1 MKQKGDT
8 KRMKGESS
16 EAGEEYKKKRSIVW
30 KIIFI
35 FCLLL
40 LLLFIAA
47 FSVTIGSLPITV
59 TEVYSIIW
67 SGLFQSPETTKEVVV
82 WNLRLPR
89 IFMEII
95 AGICLGIAGSITQG
109 VLKNPL
115 ASPYTLGIVSSTGF
129 GAVLAITLGVGMIPI
144 IGRYHIIGIVIG
156 IAFIFA
162 LITALFILYLANRIG
177 ATPFGIVLIAVVGI
191 AIMWLFAPLNTLV
204 SYFSEAEAVKEA
216 YFWMVGSLGRASWVD
231 LLSTFVILLVCC
243 FLLLI
248 IVLIL
253 RYKYK
258 SWDFSTIAIAANTND
273 GQRKEIKRIRT
284 FMMAI
289 AALLVATTVSFT
301 GAIAFIGLVAPHIA
315 YVTVGKDN
323 RFLLITSALLG
334 ALILVGADTVA
345 RMIIAP
351 VIIPVGVIT
360 SLIGVPLFL
369 YLLIKMIPRF
379 VMGENR

>member
-1 MKQKGDT
+1 
-8 KRMKGESS
+8 MKGKSS
-16 EAGEEYKKKRSIVW
+16 GAGEEYKKKRSIVW
-30 KIIFI
+30 KIVFI
-35 FCLLL
+35 LCLLL

-47 FSVTIGSLPITV
+47 FSVTLGSFPITV
-59 TEVYSIIW
+59 TEVYSIIGG
-67 SGLFQSPETTKEVVV
+67 GLFQSPETTKEVVV

-89 IFMEII
+89 ILMGIL
-95 AGICLGIAGSITQG
+95 AGICLGIAGSIMQG

-115 ASPYTLGIVSSTGF
+115 ASPYTLGIVSSAGF
-129 GAVLAITLGVGMIPI
+129 GAVLAIILGVGMIPI
-144 IGRYHIIGIVIG
+144 IGRYYIIEIVIG

-177 ATPFGIVLIAVVGI
+177 ATPFGIVVIAVVGI

-204 SYFSEAEAVKEA
+204 LYFSEAEAIKEA
-216 YFWMVGSLGRASWVD
+216 YFWMVGSLGRASWDD
-231 LLSTFVILLVCC
+231 LLPTFVILVVCC

-248 IVLIL
+248 IVLSL

-258 SWDFSTIAIAANTND
+258 SWDFSAIAIGANRNED
-273 GQRKEIKRIRT
+273 QRKEIKRIRT
-284 FMMAI
+284 FLMAI
-289 AALLVATTVSFT
+289 AALLVAITVSFT

-315 YVTVGKDN
+315 YKTVGKDN

-334 ALILVGADTVA
+334 ALILVGSDTLA

-369 YLLIKMIPRF
+369 YLLIKMILRSLW
-379 VMGENR
+379 VKTDEK